1 MENKKS
7 SRASLENKRFLM
19 AECGLVAALAL
30 VYGAFESASKDRS
43 IAYLTDNTR
52 VAESDDLFPIILETP
67 PPAAPQVPVLS
78 DQIDIVEDDFK
89 VDDDLFLNLEEDNS
103 SYEIAD
109 YKEVDVVEE
118 EVIED
123 EVPWVSAEVK
133 PSFNG
138 GDANAFS
145 KWVNSRLVYPEIA
158 RENGVQGRVTLQ
170 FTIGADG
177 RLSNVRVL
185 QSPDESLAA
194 EAVRVVSSSPKW
206 APGRMRD
213 RSVRVVY
220 TFPVIF
226 QLR

>member
-52 VAESDDLFPIILETP
+52 VVESDDLFPIILETP
-67 PPAAPQVPVLS
+67 PPVAPQVPVLS

>member
-1 MENKKS
+1 M
-7 SRASLENKRFLM
+7 
-19 AECGLVAALAL
+19 
-30 VYGAFESASKDRS
+30 
-43 IAYLTDNTR
+43 
-52 VAESDDLFPIILETP
+52 
-67 PPAAPQVPVLS
+67 
-78 DQIDIVEDDFK
+78 
-89 VDDDLFLNLEEDNS
+89 
-103 SYEIAD
+103 
-109 YKEVDVVEE
+109 EE

-133 PSFNG
+133 PPFNG

-158 RENGVQGRVTLQ
+158 RENGVQGKVILQ
-170 FTIGADG
+170 FTIGTNG
-177 RLSNVRVL
+177 RLSDVRVL